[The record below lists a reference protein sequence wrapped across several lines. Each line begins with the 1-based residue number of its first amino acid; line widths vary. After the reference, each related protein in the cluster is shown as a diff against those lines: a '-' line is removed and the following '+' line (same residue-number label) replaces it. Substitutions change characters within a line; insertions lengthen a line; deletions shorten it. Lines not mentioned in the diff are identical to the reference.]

1 MIFVS
6 GIHGVG
12 KTYFCNMIKEKL
24 GIRNFSA
31 SQLIAEKRKRNFSVD
46 KCVSDIDDNQLFL
59 LDAINELRQ
68 AGEEFIL
75 DGHFCLFN

>member
-24 GIRNFSA
+24 GIKNYSV
-31 SQLIAEKRKRNFSVD
+31 SQLIAESREGNVN
-46 KCVSDIDDNQLFL
+46 VSNVI
-59 LDAINELRQ
+59 IN
-68 AGEEFIL
+68 
-75 DGHFCLFN
+75 